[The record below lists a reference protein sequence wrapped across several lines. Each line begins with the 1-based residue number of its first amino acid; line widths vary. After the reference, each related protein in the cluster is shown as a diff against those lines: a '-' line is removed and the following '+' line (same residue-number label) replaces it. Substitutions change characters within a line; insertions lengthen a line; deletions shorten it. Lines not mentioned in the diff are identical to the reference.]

1 MPQSVYQNSFRRQ
14 IELFK
19 DLVLIYYSKAHFF
32 SVVIVFPFNELY
44 PSIHSTNTNST
55 CYFEANK
62 TVIAPFC
69 TPWILKFPV
78 VVVATGVLQPSP
90 VFMLR
95 TVWPPSWNLTFSGLL
110 ISVANYDCS
119 VINFIATAI
128 LFSDYT
134 LFVKLPGG
142 LASIDSDRHRVILG
156 IVLNRTDISIRVII
170 FACNSTPSLQ
180 LSNDL
185 VWVKSTVVLL
195 VA

>member
-19 DLVLIYYSKAHFF
+19 NLVSIYYSKAHFY

-44 PSIHSTNTNST
+44 PSVHSTNTNST
-55 CYFEANK
+55 CDFEANK

-78 VVVATGVLQPSP
+78 VVIATGVLQPSSI
-90 VFMLR
+90 FLIR

-128 LFSDYT
+128 LFSDYAR
-134 LFVKLPGG
+134 LVELPGG
-142 LASIDSDRHRVILG
+142 LASIDSDRHRVILD
-156 IVLNRTDISIRVII
+156 IVLNCTDISIRAIF
-170 FACNSTPSLQ
+170 FACNSTPSFQ

-185 VWVKSTVVLL
+185 IWVKSTIVLL